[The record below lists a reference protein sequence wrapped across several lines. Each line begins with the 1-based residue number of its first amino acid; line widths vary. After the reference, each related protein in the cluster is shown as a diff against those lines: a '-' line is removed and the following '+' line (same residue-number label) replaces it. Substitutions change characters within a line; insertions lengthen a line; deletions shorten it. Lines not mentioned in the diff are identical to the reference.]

1 MECRGRVSDLTPAFE
16 RAAQRGRNMSADIQP
31 LPPAAPWWRFRIVW
45 LVAGLPLLAVAG
57 SVVSAAIAMRHAD
70 PVIAVH
76 RAAAEEANPMEP
88 ALQARNTASL
98 KRP

>member
-1 MECRGRVSDLTPAFE
+1 
-16 RAAQRGRNMSADIQP
+16 MSAAATP
-31 LPPAAPWWRFRIVW
+31 PPPAAPWWRFRIVW
-45 LVAGLPLLAVAG
+45 LVAALPMLAVAG

-76 RAAAEEANPMEP
+76 RAAAEEASPMEP
-88 ALQARNTASL
+88 AMQARNTASL